1 MGQITNHKITIEYL
15 KFIFVKC
22 RKSKLEFDSDKEVDN
37 AFRYLSGLF
46 NLSHIQ
52 CALFSVVFN
61 FTIDEDLERVKTD
74 RLLSFLGLEL
84 EVFFDINGF
93 IVTGKQI
100 GRAHV

>member
-15 KFIFVKC
+15 KLLFVKS
-22 RKSKLEFDSDKEVDN
+22 RSSKLEFELGKDVDN
-37 AFRYLSGLF
+37 AFKYLSGLF

-74 RLLSFLGLEL
+74 RLLSFLGLDL
-84 EVFFDINGF
+84 EVFYDIKGDICRF
-93 IVTGKQI
+93 YLKST
-100 GRAHV
+100 HPF